1 MAKFC
6 VNCGTP
12 YEEGTAFCQKCGTK
26 LGGEPTAPAAPKA
39 AAPVKLD
46 LDNIVK
52 LTRQYMQFVLIGIGV
67 LALIWGVLNLF
78 GWYDVNMTVNMMGQS
93 QSSSGSLAELYEG
106 KEMFSFVGTVQA
118 FNIICGILY
127 VAAAGVCGWGVYEM
141 FNKEGNGQKQFT
153 YAAIGG
159 AAAAVLHLF
168 MYLFLAQ
175 QTESAYGMS
184 MKVAVVSPVFCWIYF
199 IIFGG
204 IVAYDWLVF
213 KKK

>member
-12 YEEGTAFCQKCGTK
+12 YEEGAAFCQKCGNK
-26 LGGEPTAPAAPKA
+26 LGGEPAAPKA

-52 LTRQYMQFVLIGIGV
+52 LTRQYMQFILIGIGV

-78 GWYDVNMTVNMMGQS
+78 GWYDVNVTANIMGQS
-93 QSSSGSLAELYEG
+93 ATSSASLVDIYKDSGG
-106 KEMFSFVGTVQA
+106 FSFVGTVQT

-141 FNKEGNGQKQFT
+141 FNKKGDGQKQFT

-159 AAAAVLHLF
+159 GAAAVLHLF

-175 QTESAYGMS
+175 QTQSAYGMTA
-184 MKVAVVSPVFCWIYF
+184 KVAVVSPVFCWIYF
-199 IIFGG
+199 IIFGA

>member
-12 YEEGTAFCQKCGTK
+12 YEEGAAFCQKCGNK
-26 LGGEPTAPAAPKA
+26 LGGEPTAPKA

-78 GWYDVNMTVNMMGQS
+78 GWYDVNATANIMGQS
-93 QSSSGSLAELYEG
+93 ATSSVSLVDMYKDSGG
-106 KEMFSFVGTVQA
+106 FSFVGTVQT

-141 FNKEGNGQKQFT
+141 FNKKGNGQKQFT

-175 QTESAYGMS
+175 QTQSAYGMTA
-184 MKVAVVSPVFCWIYF
+184 KVAVVSPVFCWIYF
-199 IIFGG
+199 IIFGA

>member
-12 YEEGTAFCQKCGTK
+12 YEEGAAFCQKCGNK
-26 LGGEPTAPAAPKA
+26 LGGEPAAPKA

-78 GWYDVNMTVNMMGQS
+78 GWYDVNATANIMGQS
-93 QSSSGSLAELYEG
+93 ATSSVSLVDMYKDSGG
-106 KEMFSFVGTVQA
+106 FSFVGTVQA

-141 FNKEGNGQKQFT
+141 FNKKGNGQKQFT

-159 AAAAVLHLF
+159 GAAAVLHLF

-175 QTESAYGMS
+175 QTQSAYGMTA
-184 MKVAVVSPVFCWIYF
+184 KVAVVSPVFCWIYF
-199 IIFGG
+199 IIFGA

>member
-12 YEEGTAFCQKCGTK
+12 YEEGAAFCQKCGNK
-26 LGGEPTAPAAPKA
+26 LGGEPAAPKA

-78 GWYDVNMTVNMMGQS
+78 GWYDVNATANIMGQS
-93 QSSSGSLAELYEG
+93 ATSSVSLVDMYKDSGG
-106 KEMFSFVGTVQA
+106 FSFVGTVQT

-141 FNKEGNGQKQFT
+141 FNKKGNGQKQFT

-175 QTESAYGMS
+175 QTQSAYGMTA
-184 MKVAVVSPVFCWIYF
+184 KVAVVSPVFCWIYF
-199 IIFGG
+199 IIFGA

>member
-12 YEEGTAFCQKCGTK
+12 YEEGAAFCQKCGNK
-26 LGGEPTAPAAPKA
+26 LGGEPAAPKA

-78 GWYDVNMTVNMMGQS
+78 GWYDVNATANIMGQS
-93 QSSSGSLAELYEG
+93 VTSSVSLVDMYKDSGG
-106 KEMFSFVGTVQA
+106 FSFVGTVQT

-141 FNKEGNGQKQFT
+141 FNKKGNGQKQFT

-175 QTESAYGMS
+175 QTQSAYGMTA
-184 MKVAVVSPVFCWIYF
+184 KVAVVSPVFCWIYF
-199 IIFGG
+199 IIFGA

>member
-12 YEEGTAFCQKCGTK
+12 YEEGAAFCQKCGNK
-26 LGGEPTAPAAPKA
+26 LGGEPTAPKA

-52 LTRQYMQFVLIGIGV
+52 MTRQYMQFVLIGIGV

-106 KEMFSFVGTVQA
+106 KGMFSFVGTVQT

-141 FNKEGNGQKQFT
+141 FNKKGNGQKQFT

-159 AAAAVLHLF
+159 GAAAVLHLF

-175 QTESAYGMS
+175 QTQSAYGMS

>member
-12 YEEGTAFCQKCGTK
+12 YEEGAAFCQKCGNK
-26 LGGEPTAPAAPKA
+26 LGGEPAAPKA

-78 GWYDVNMTVNMMGQS
+78 GWYDVNATANIMGQS
-93 QSSSGSLAELYEG
+93 ATSSVSLVDMYKDSGG
-106 KEMFSFVGTVQA
+106 FSFVGTVQT

-141 FNKEGNGQKQFT
+141 FNKKGNGQKQFT

-159 AAAAVLHLF
+159 GAAAVLHLF

-175 QTESAYGMS
+175 QTQSAYGMTA
-184 MKVAVVSPVFCWIYF
+184 KVAVVSPVFCWIYF

>member
-12 YEEGTAFCQKCGTK
+12 YEEGAAFCQKCGNK
-26 LGGEPTAPAAPKA
+26 LGGEPAAPKA

-78 GWYDVNMTVNMMGQS
+78 GWYDVNATANIMGQS
-93 QSSSGSLAELYEG
+93 VTSSVSLVDMYKDSGG
-106 KEMFSFVGTVQA
+106 FSFVGTVQT

-141 FNKEGNGQKQFT
+141 FNKKGNGQKQFT

-159 AAAAVLHLF
+159 GAAAVLHLF

-175 QTESAYGMS
+175 QTQSAYGMTA
-184 MKVAVVSPVFCWIYF
+184 KVAVVSPVFCWIYF

-204 IVAYDWLVF
+204 IVAYDWLIF

>member
-12 YEEGTAFCQKCGTK
+12 YEEGAAFCQKCGNK
-26 LGGEPTAPAAPKA
+26 LGGEPAAPKA

-52 LTRQYMQFVLIGIGV
+52 LTRQYMQFILIGIGV

-78 GWYDVNMTVNMMGQS
+78 GWYDVNVTANIMGQS
-93 QSSSGSLAELYEG
+93 ATSSASLVDIYKDSGG
-106 KEMFSFVGTVQA
+106 FSFVGTVQT

-141 FNKEGNGQKQFT
+141 FNKKGDGQKQFT

-175 QTESAYGMS
+175 QTQSAYGMTA
-184 MKVAVVSPVFCWIYF
+184 KVAVVSPVFCWIYF
-199 IIFGG
+199 IIFGA

>member
-12 YEEGTAFCQKCGTK
+12 YEEGAAFCQKCGNK
-26 LGGEPTAPAAPKA
+26 LGGEPAAPKA
-39 AAPVKLD
+39 VAPVKLD

-52 LTRQYMQFVLIGIGV
+52 LTRQYMQFVLVGIGV

-78 GWYDVNMTVNMMGQS
+78 GWYDVSVNFSAMGQS
-93 QSSSGSLAELYEG
+93 QSASGPLHELYG
-106 KEMFSFVGTVQA
+106 GTGVYSFIDTMQA

-141 FNKEGNGQKQFT
+141 FNKKGNGQKQFT

-175 QTESAYGMS
+175 QTQSAYGMTA
-184 MKVAVVSPVFCWIYF
+184 KVAVVSPVFCWIYF
-199 IIFGG
+199 IIFGA

>member
-12 YEEGTAFCQKCGTK
+12 YEEGAAFCQKCGNK
-26 LGGEPTAPAAPKA
+26 LGGEPAAPKA

-78 GWYDVNMTVNMMGQS
+78 GWYDVNATANIMGQS
-93 QSSSGSLAELYEG
+93 ATSSVSLVDMYKDSGG
-106 KEMFSFVGTVQA
+106 FSFVGTVQT

-127 VAAAGVCGWGVYEM
+127 VAAAGVCGWGIYEM
-141 FNKEGNGQKQFT
+141 FNKKGNGQKQFT

-175 QTESAYGMS
+175 QTQSAYGMTA
-184 MKVAVVSPVFCWIYF
+184 KVAVVSPVFCWIYF

>member
-12 YEEGTAFCQKCGTK
+12 YEEGAAFCQKCGNK
-26 LGGEPTAPAAPKA
+26 LGGEPAAPKA

-78 GWYDVNMTVNMMGQS
+78 GWYDVNATANIMGQS
-93 QSSSGSLAELYEG
+93 ATSSVSLVDMYKDSGG
-106 KEMFSFVGTVQA
+106 FSFVGTVQT
-118 FNIICGILY
+118 FNIVCGILY
-127 VAAAGVCGWGVYEM
+127 VAAAGVSGWGVYEM
-141 FNKEGNGQKQFT
+141 FNKKGNGQKQFT

-175 QTESAYGMS
+175 QTQSAYGMTA
-184 MKVAVVSPVFCWIYF
+184 KVAVVSPVFCWIYF